1 MAEVKKSVL
10 VGYAPEQMF
19 ALVDAV
25 ERYPE
30 FLPWCGG
37 TSVSHRDAA
46 TTRATIQICFRGI
59 KHSFTTENAKDPP
72 RTMTMKLV
80 EGPFKTLDGCW
91 NFIALGS
98 AGCRVEFRLHYEFSS
113 RILEK
118 LIGPVFSH
126 IANTL
131 VEAFVR
137 RARQLYGSGTAA
149 ARG

>member
-10 VGYAPEQMF
+10 VGYSPEQMF

-30 FLPWCGG
+30 FLPWCSGAA
-37 TSVSHRDAA
+37 VSHRDAA
-46 TTRATIQICFRGI
+46 TTRATIRISFRGV
-59 KHSFTTENAKDPP
+59 KQSFTTENAKDPP
-72 RTMTMKLV
+72 RTMSMKLV
-80 EGPFKTLDGCW
+80 EGPFRVLDGHW
-91 NFIALGS
+91 NFIALGG
-98 AGCRVEFRLHYEFSS
+98 AGCKVEFRLHYEFSN

-137 RARQLYGSGTAA
+137 RAQQLYGSAGTAA
-149 ARG
+149 RG